1 MNRLFYKLTIFSAI
15 LGGVAPLSFA
25 LSEYDQL
32 LLKELSDGA
41 KKPILKAE
49 PVAQKKSEVVVKKQE
64 STPEVPK
71 AVSAISLTNI
81 PATDAKKDYRLSVM
95 LVECL
100 SMEEAKPLRLP
111 QKVQDE
117 LNQDAQEGALLEEHT
132 ACAPLLAHVV
142 RKSSID
148 LNLNKPEH
156 NDARRAVAFKYQR
169 PIVKQKDTG
178 SYYLETT
185 YEDAAQTL
193 GTFMSAWLKNGTES
207 KLRLNFYAHA
217 FTTDGNLEE
226 VVYHNLDKVF
236 VHTRP
241 QVLERVLLVSEFIEL
256 NKEYILSGDV
266 YMRRQAP
273 ENLKKL
279 MPEKGRLWA
288 VIKLINL

>member
-1 MNRLFYKLTIFSAI
+1 MNKWFYKLSIFTAI
-15 LGGVAPLSFA
+15 LGGLAPLSFA

-32 LLKELSDGA
+32 LLKELSAGGKKAPVKVAPKTEPVKKAMPAKPEVEKPVA
-41 KKPILKAE
+41 KKLIPAKSS
-49 PVAQKKSEVVVKKQE
+49 KSESFEYK
-64 STPEVPK
+64 
-71 AVSAISLTNI
+71 L
-81 PATDAKKDYRLSVM
+81 DVM

-100 SMEEAKPLRLP
+100 KLEEAKPLRLP
-111 QKVQDE
+111 HKIQEE
-117 LNQDAQEGALLEEHT
+117 LNQNVKEGALLEEHT

-142 RKSSID
+142 RKSSVN
-148 LNLNKPEH
+148 LNLNKPAH
-156 NDARRAVAFKYQR
+156 DDARRAIAFKYQR
-169 PIVKQKDTG
+169 PIVKQNKSG
-178 SYYLETT
+178 AYYLETT
-185 YEDAAQTL
+185 YEDASQTL
-193 GTFMSAWLKNGTES
+193 GTFISAWLKES
-207 KLRLNFYAHA
+207 TGDKLRINFYAHA

-226 VVYHNLDKVF
+226 VVYHNHDKVF

-288 VIKLINL
+288 VANLSKL